1 MKRARAALV
10 VALLFFA
17 MPFAAFAYNC
27 DSLVVDGA
35 RVFGDETG
43 RVEAAA
49 EKLRDLGVHIRVHT
63 VSSFGNFG
71 NLDNYEIAVEKSCL
85 SWRAGNGTKNN
96 LIVLMLE
103 VEHREIGLWYGDLW
117 KPSLDGQWQAIKD
130 LVMIPRLRDGNIA
143 EAFEEGLYTITLHV
157 ERQKNPPPA
166 PAMSSGSATVVV
178 SEPTDFGG
186 LWIVLGALV
195 AVAFAIFL
203 IVAI

>member
-85 SWRAGNGTKNN
+85 SWRAGDGTKNN

-117 KPSLDGQWQAIKD
+117 KPALDKEWQAIKD
-130 LVMIPRLRDGNIA
+130 RVIMPRLRDGDFAGAFERGLADIARHVEKQLNPPVVA
-143 EAFEEGLYTITLHV
+143 EAGSGHVTII
-157 ERQKNPPPA
+157 E
-166 PAMSSGSATVVV
+166 
-178 SEPTDFGG
+178 SEPIDLSG
-186 LWIVLGALV
+186 LWVVLG
-195 AVAFAIFL
+195 
-203 IVAI
+203 